1 MSQRLELPG
10 GGWLAFERLQ
20 GRPPTVVFLP
30 GYRSDMTGTK
40 ASFLHEVCARR
51 GQAYVRFDYRGHGQS
66 SGRFEDGT
74 IGAWLDDALAILDR
88 VAEGPLLLVGSSM
101 GGWIAL
107 LAALARSER
116 LRGLLLVA
124 PAPDFTE
131 RLLWQRFDPA
141 TREQLLR
148 EGVIHEPSD
157 YGEPMPFTRA
167 LVEEGRRHLLLEG
180 TDLLFPF
187 PVHVLHGRRDAD
199 VPLALSLEL
208 ADRLDAPQVTVEIV
222 GDGDHR
228 LSRPED
234 LARLEAALLRLLDE
248 ARDTAAPR
256 ASTGPGAG

>member
-1 MSQRLELPG
+1 
-10 GGWLAFERLQ
+10 
-20 GRPPTVVFLP
+20 VVFLA

-40 ASFLHEVCARR
+40 ASFLADVCARR

-88 VAEGPLLLVGSSM
+88 IAQGPLLLVGSSM
-101 GGWIAL
+101 GGWLAL
-107 LAALARSER
+107 LAARARTAR
-116 LRGLLLVA
+116 IRGLLLVA

-131 RLLWQRFDPA
+131 RLLWQRFDPGQ
-141 TREQLLR
+141 RERLLR
-148 EGVIHEPSD
+148 EGVITEPSP
-157 YGEPMPFTRA
+157 YGDPLPFTRK
-167 LVEEGRRHLLLEG
+167 LIEEGRRHLLLDG
-180 TDLLFPF
+180 SDLVFPF
-187 PVHVLHGRRDAD
+187 PVHILHGRKDAD

-208 ADRLDAPQVTVEIV
+208 AGRLDAPHVTVEIL

-248 ARDTAAPR
+248 VRDTAPR
-256 ASTGPGAG
+256 ASTGPGAE

>member
-1 MSQRLELPG
+1 LSQRLELPK
-10 GGWLAFERLQ
+10 GGWLAFEQLE

-30 GYRSDMTGTK
+30 GYRSDMSGTK
-40 ASFLHEVCARR
+40 ATFLHEVCARR

-74 IGAWLDDALAILDR
+74 IGAWLEDALAILDR
-88 VAEGPLLLVGSSM
+88 VVEGPCLPVGSSM

-107 LAALARSER
+107 LAARARTPR
-116 LRGLLLVA
+116 IRALLLVA

-131 RLLWQRFDPA
+131 RLLWQRFDPG
-141 TREQLLR
+141 TRERLLR

-167 LVEEGRRHLLLEG
+167 LVEEGRRHLLLDG
-180 TDLLFPF
+180 PDLVFPF
-187 PVHVLHGRRDAD
+187 PVHILHGRRDAD

-208 ADRLDAPQVTVEIV
+208 AGRLDAPHVTVEIV

-234 LARLEAALLRLLDE
+234 LARLEAALARLLDE

-256 ASTGPGAG
+256 AGPGPGAG